1 MKKRNTIKK
10 RRTILDTVH
19 RSVKGLHRAG
29 LVDTVTMRKFD
40 ELCVEPAEKLNS
52 SDIRKIRLKEKV
64 SQTVF
69 AKYLNI
75 SPSTVQKWETGEKRP
90 SGIALRF
97 LHVIGKSG
105 LSVIPTHVKGERF

>member
-1 MKKRNTIKK
+1 MKK
-10 RRTILDTVH
+10 RRTILSTVH
-19 RSVKGLHRAG
+19 KSVKGLHQAG

-40 ELCVEPAEKLNS
+40 ELCVEPAAEMNKT
-52 SDIRKIRLKEKV
+52 DIKRIRLNEKV

-75 SPSTVQKWETGEKRP
+75 SPSTVQKWETGEKKP

-97 LHVIGKSG
+97 LHVVNKAG
-105 LSVIPTHVKGERF
+105 LKIIPTQTKKENF

>member
-1 MKKRNTIKK
+1 MTKRNTTKK
-10 RRTILDTVH
+10 RRTILGTVH

-40 ELCVEPAEKLNS
+40 ELCVESAEKLDS
-52 SDIRKIRLKEKV
+52 SAIKKIRLKEKV
-64 SQTVF
+64 SQAVF

-75 SPSTVQKWETGEKRP
+75 SPSTVQKWETGEKKP

-97 LHVIGKSG
+97 
-105 LSVIPTHVKGERF
+105 

>member
-1 MKKRNTIKK
+1 MYIHWFNSKHGPR
-10 RRTILDTVH
+10 
-19 RSVKGLHRAG
+19 GQAA
-29 LVDTVTMRKFD
+29 RKFD
-40 ELCVEPAEKLNS
+40 ELCVEPAEKLAS
-52 SDIRKIRLKEKV
+52 SDIKRIRLKEKV
-64 SQTVF
+64 SQAVF

-105 LSVIPTHVKGERF
+105 LSVISTHAKGERF